1 MTKITKET
9 CVVLLKDYYKSKI
22 VLYIFISAFVVLALW
37 SYTKNIYVVIVAAL
51 LLVMLCIYLGIRI
64 KNKIHNI
71 NSKDFYIEEDVVV
84 GLKKRFRLRRHGA
97 ENRYIYT
104 FKKYGKHAISL
115 SVYPTIEIPLHKK
128 RNISSLSIDRLSAE
142 SCNEGDTFYLLIC
155 DEGQKKKILKSF
167 YRHHFDVQKED
178 FVCCDGK
185 YYCKEI

>member
-22 VLYIFISAFVVLALW
+22 ILYIFISAFIVLLLR

-51 LLVMLCIYLGIRI
+51 LLVMLCVYQGII
-64 KNKIHNI
+64 TISKINNI

-84 GLKKRFRLRRHGA
+84 GFKKRFRLRRHGA

-104 FKKYGKHAISL
+104 FNKHGKHIISL
-115 SVYPTIEIPLHKK
+115 SINPTIEIPLHKK
-128 RNISSLSIDRLSAE
+128 RNISRLSIDRLSAE
-142 SCNEGDTFYLLIC
+142 SCFEGDNFYLLIC
-155 DEGQKKKILKSF
+155 DEGHKKKIVQSF
-167 YRHHFDVQKED
+167 YRRHFELQRED
-178 FVCCDGK
+178 FDYLDGK